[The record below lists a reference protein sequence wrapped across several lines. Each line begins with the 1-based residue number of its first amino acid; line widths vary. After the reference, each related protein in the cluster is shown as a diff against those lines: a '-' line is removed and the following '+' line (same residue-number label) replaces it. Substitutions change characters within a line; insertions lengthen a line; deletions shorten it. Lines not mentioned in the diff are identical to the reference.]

1 MEQQLIKKWFQKC
14 IFFMLL
20 TLFFI
25 FALVWIVDPYFHFHR
40 PFSFIK
46 YRLYEERYINDGIGR
61 NFDYDAIITG
71 TSMAQNYKVSELNEL
86 FNVNAVKMTFSGAG
100 YKEISD
106 NIDRAL
112 TRNPSVKKVF
122 YSMDYNGFIRE
133 KNWAGYESYPTYLYD
148 DNPINDVAYVFNK
161 DVLFHGVLTNV
172 VMTVSGSE
180 STTMDEYSSF
190 VRPTGIEHLMQY
202 SDRYDIN
209 EDIPSYLYEYDY
221 NLLVENIDQNIVQLA
236 SKYPD
241 VEFYIFYPPY
251 SICYWDKLFMDSGS
265 LRQFQAEEKV
275 AEMLLEC
282 PNIKLYNFNNQY
294 DIITDMDNY
303 SDREHFTA
311 DINSLVLQWLNEG
324 TGLINKDN
332 YLLRLEEEIDYY
344 TNYDYDSVYNFE

>member
-161 DVLFHGVLTNV
+161 DILFHGVLTNV

-190 VRPTGIEHLMQY
+190 VRDTGLEHMLMIWNRTPNGYEIRPTLYGYEL
-202 SDRYDIN
+202 
-209 EDIPSYLYEYDY
+209 EYLE
-221 NLLVENIDQNIVQLA
+221 ENINQNFIKLVN
-236 SKYPD
+236 KYPD
-241 VEFYIFYPPY
+241 VEFYIFYTPY
-251 SICYWDKLFMDSGS
+251 SICFWDRVNIDNALV
-265 LRQFQAEEKV
+265 RQFEAEKLVTEK
-275 AEMLLEC
+275 LLC
-282 PNIKLYNFNNQY
+282 CSNVRLYNFNNQY
-294 DIITDMDNY
+294 DIITNLDYY
-303 SDREHFTA
+303 SDREHYTA
-311 DINSLVLQWLNEG
+311 DINSQILLWIK
-324 TGLINKDN
+324 TGVGQINKDN
-332 YLLRLEEEIDYY
+332 YVSRLEEEINFYS
-344 TNYDYDSVYNFE
+344 NFDYDSIYH

>member
-14 IFFMLL
+14 IFLMLL

-112 TRNPSVKKVF
+112 TRNPGVKKVF

-161 DVLFHGVLTNV
+161 DILFHGVLTNV

-190 VRPTGIEHLMQY
+190 VRDTGLEHMLMIWNRTPNGYEIRPTLYGYEL
-202 SDRYDIN
+202 
-209 EDIPSYLYEYDY
+209 EYLE
-221 NLLVENIDQNIVQLA
+221 ENINQNFIKLVN
-236 SKYPD
+236 KYPD
-241 VEFYIFYPPY
+241 VEFYIFYTPY
-251 SICYWDKLFMDSGS
+251 SICFWDRVNIDNALV
-265 LRQFQAEEKV
+265 RQFEAEKLVTEK
-275 AEMLLEC
+275 LLC
-282 PNIKLYNFNNQY
+282 CSNVRLYNFNNQY
-294 DIITDMDNY
+294 DIITNLDYY
-303 SDREHFTA
+303 SDREHYTA
-311 DINSLVLQWLNEG
+311 DINSQILLWIK
-324 TGLINKDN
+324 TGVGQINKDN
-332 YLLRLEEEIDYY
+332 YVSRLEEEINFYS
-344 TNYDYDSVYNFE
+344 NFDYDSIYH